1 MSTRIPFQ
9 WNTSDFNWDATNPT
23 DGKTY
28 PPNEIVTG
36 TNFWNDCALIIEL
49 INVMQGGGSH
59 TDYFDQKPE
68 KKKQFIKLL
77 CKVQGKEYTKN
88 IEIHKT
94 KIFISDIKL
103 VAKEVLGIDVKLNK

>member
-1 MSTRIPFQ
+1 MPAGIPFQ
-9 WNTSDFNWDATNPT
+9 WNTANFQWNNNSYAWDDYVLIT
-23 DGKTY
+23 
-28 PPNEIVTG
+28 EI
-36 TNFWNDCALIIEL
+36 LQ
-49 INVMQGGGSH
+49 QGGGGFV
-59 TDYFDQKPE
+59 DYLNQKPE

-103 VAKEVLGIDVKLNK
+103 VAKEVLGIDVKINK